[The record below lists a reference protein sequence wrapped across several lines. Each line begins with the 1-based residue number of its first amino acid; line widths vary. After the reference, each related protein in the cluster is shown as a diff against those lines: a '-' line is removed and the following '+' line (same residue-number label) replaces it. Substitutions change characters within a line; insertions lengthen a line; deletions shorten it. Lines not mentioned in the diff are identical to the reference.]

1 MFIMPH
7 SCCVPEC
14 TSMGNQSGDQP
25 VSKFV
30 TFHQF
35 TKDKAL
41 RKKWIHAIRRDEGKH
56 FVITHHTTICSRHF
70 TDDCLV
76 WTGFAKKRRTLKSN
90 SVPSLFPWNDWGKQ
104 LLTPRRLLQRHVCP
118 QLITS
123 APLTCT
129 LSTLTPSS
137 GSSNKE
143 NIERLDNTDTTLD
156 AANCPQE
163 RGVICSNFARLQ
175 SMLDVLQKQNE
186 SLQKQNESLQKQ
198 NESSQKQN
206 DSLQKQNA
214 MLNANLLL
222 LNESISGLKKKTFC
236 LENFICSDKD
246 IDFDSERFQIL
257 CTLVEGGE
265 NGCDVEWYN
274 PQKKIYK
281 EVGMEDGIR

>member
-1 MFIMPH
+1 
-7 SCCVPEC
+7 
-14 TSMGNQSGDQP
+14 MGNQSGGKP

-41 RKKWIHAIRRDEGKH
+41 RKKWIHAIRRDEAKH
-56 FVITHHTTICSRHF
+56 FAITHHTTICSRHF

-90 SVPSLFPWNDWGKQ
+90 SVPSLFPWNVCAKQ
-104 LLTPRRLLQRHVCP
+104 LPTPRRRLQKHVCP

-143 NIERLDNTDTTLD
+143 NIERLDNTGATVD
-156 AANCPQE
+156 ADNCPEEQ
-163 RGVICSNFARLQ
+163 VATCSNFARLQ
-175 SMLDVLQKQNE
+175 SKLDE
-186 SLQKQNESLQKQ
+186 LQKQNESLQKQ

-206 DSLQKQNA
+206 ENLQKQNA

-246 IDFDSERFQIL
+246 MAFYTGLDSERFQIL

-274 PQKKIYK
+274 PQKIIYK
-281 EVGMEDGIR
+281 EVGMEDGIW

>member
-7 SCCVPEC
+7 SCCVPQC
-14 TSMGNQSGDQP
+14 TSLGNQSGEKP

-56 FVITHHTTICSRHF
+56 FAITHHTTICSRHF

-104 LLTPRRLLQRHVCP
+104 LPTPRRLLQRHVCP
-118 QLITS
+118 SQLITS

-137 GSSNKE
+137 GSSNEE
-143 NIERLDNTDTTLD
+143 NIERLDNTDTTVN

-163 RGVICSNFARLQ
+163 QGATCSNFGRLQ
-175 SMLDVLQKQNE
+175 AKLDELQKQNE
-186 SLQKQNESLQKQ
+186 SLQKQNESLQKR
-198 NESSQKQN
+198 
-206 DSLQKQNA
+206 NA
-214 MLNANLLL
+214 MLNANSLL
-222 LNESISGLKKKTFC
+222 LNESISGLKEKTFC
-236 LENFICSDKD
+236 LENFIGSDKD
-246 IDFDSERFQIL
+246 MAFYTGLDSERFQIL
-257 CTLVEGGE
+257 CTLVEAGE

-281 EVGMEDGIR
+281 EVGLEDGLR

>member
-1 MFIMPH
+1 MLIMPH
-7 SCCVPEC
+7 SCCVPQC
-14 TSMGNQSGDQP
+14 TSLGNQSAEKP

-56 FVITHHTTICSRHF
+56 FAITHHTTICSRHF

-104 LLTPRRLLQRHVCP
+104 LPTPRRLLQRHVCAS

-129 LSTLTPSS
+129 LSALTPSS
-137 GSSNKE
+137 GSSNEE
-143 NIERLDNTDTTLD
+143 NIERLDNTETTVN

-163 RGVICSNFARLQ
+163 QGATCSNFARLQ
-175 SMLDVLQKQNE
+175 AKLDELQKQNESLQKLNKSLKKQNESLKKQNE

-198 NESSQKQN
+198 
-206 DSLQKQNA
+206 DA
-214 MLNANLLL
+214 MLNA
-222 LNESISGLKKKTFC
+222 KTFC
-236 LENFICSDKD
+236 LENFMGSDKD
-246 IDFDSERFQIL
+246 MAFYTGLDSERFQIL
-257 CTLVEGGE
+257 CTLVEAGE

-281 EVGMEDGIR
+281 EVGLEDGLR